1 MPATVRV
8 SPTSYNPPGWTKHRT
23 QAAPEGA
30 PGYTALCPIPGGEG
44 PKTAHQAA
52 PEGTPGDA
60 ALCPGP
66 RRRQET
72 RDSCGPHAGKAVAAC
87 KGNANEAGNVP
98 TPRSIPPHGGRAPG
112 LTPHG
117 DRAHATKASDH
128 QTKRNSAAHAPNAA
142 NGPLPE
148 GQCVLHWN
156 WTKAKM
162 ARIRVR
168 STPRIN
174 HQSTIKKP

>member
-52 PEGTPGDA
+52 PKVPLVDA

-72 RDSCGPHAGKAVAAC
+72 RDSMDPTQARRKPLA
-87 KGNANEAGNVP
+87 KGHETRPATCQPPGVYLPMEVG
-98 TPRSIPPHGGRAPG
+98 TPA
-112 LTPHG
+112 
-117 DRAHATKASDH
+117 
-128 QTKRNSAAHAPNAA
+128 
-142 NGPLPE
+142 
-148 GQCVLHWN
+148 
-156 WTKAKM
+156 
-162 ARIRVR
+162 
-168 STPRIN
+168 
-174 HQSTIKKP
+174 